1 MSNNPF
7 FRDTTILQE
16 SEYLKYLKGEE
27 NLSEFIEPVA
37 GLAVAA
43 LAAMAAKK
51 AVAMYT
57 RDYTLN
63 GRKCQA
69 ASKGDKAAYAKC
81 LHQAKL
87 SAEMKKLAVFKDAKS
102 KCNKSKEPDKC
113 VIRMANMIKKQ
124 EHVIAKLKEKK

>member
-1 MSNNPF
+1 MENKPF
-7 FRDTTILQE
+7 FRDKIILQE

-63 GRKCQA
+63 GRKCEA
-69 ASKGDKAAYAKC
+69 AHKGDKAAYAKC

-87 SAEMKKLAVFKDAKS
+87 SAEMKKLAVYKTARS
-102 KCNKSKEPDKC
+102 KCDKTKAPDKC
-113 VIRMANMIKKQ
+113 VIKMENMIKKQ